1 MIKRKNRCDMN
12 KRQKISGII
21 IISVLIIAH
30 VWALTDYL
38 FVAELAG
45 TYCAEMEQDLFFDCI
60 FNMREHFL
68 FYNILSV
75 LDIISIIVLFVVLW
89 RKGGKR

>member
-1 MIKRKNRCDMN
+1 MKKW
-12 KRQKISGII
+12 QKIIGIV
-21 IISVLIIAH
+21 IISALIIAH

-38 FVAELAG
+38 IVAELSG
-45 TYCAEMEQDLFFDCI
+45 TYCAEITQQLFFDCI
-60 FNMREHFL
+60 FNMREHFWL
-68 FYNILSV
+68 YNTISV

>member
-1 MIKRKNRCDMN
+1 MSKW
-12 KRQKISGII
+12 QKITGIL

-38 FVAELAG
+38 IVAELSG
-45 TYCAEMEQDLFFDCI
+45 TYCAEMGQDLFFDCI
-60 FNMREHFL
+60 FNIREHFL

>member
-1 MIKRKNRCDMN
+1 MSKW
-12 KRQKISGII
+12 QKIAGII
-21 IISVLIIAH
+21 IISALIIAH

-45 TYCAEMEQDLFFDCI
+45 TYCAEWRQDVFFDCI
-60 FNMREHFL
+60 FNFKEHFWC
-68 FYNILSV
+68 YNVLSM
-75 LDIISIIVLFVVLW
+75 LDIILILWLFVALW

>member
-1 MIKRKNRCDMN
+1 MKKW
-12 KRQKISGII
+12 QKITGII
-21 IISVLIIAH
+21 IISALIIAH

-38 FVAELAG
+38 IVAELSG
-45 TYCAEMEQDLFFDCI
+45 TYCAEMTQKLFFDCI
-60 FNMREHFL
+60 FNMREHFW

-89 RKGGKR
+89 RKGDKR